1 MVIHYKASIRRK
13 CSLNLQFLR
22 WSNLYWNTNQ
32 KIKKLQFKKQLVM
45 SFCTENNHSPQHFRS
60 CLRPAIR
67 YHLKSYSN
75 MLLPYLN
82 TLTVQ
87 FSIEMLIMTIP
98 ELFKRNNLYS
108 SQSDFILSQLDPI
121 HTLWFS
127 LSTLISS
134 FPILNNLV
142 LNRVHLQ
149 IMVLIY

>member
-1 MVIHYKASIRRK
+1 
-13 CSLNLQFLR
+13 
-22 WSNLYWNTNQ
+22 
-32 KIKKLQFKKQLVM
+32 
-45 SFCTENNHSPQHFRS
+45 
-60 CLRPAIR
+60 
-67 YHLKSYSN
+67 